1 MFRGAN
7 KVTLDAKGRL
17 AMPTRYR
24 ERIVERSNGRLIATV
39 DRADRC
45 LLIYPL
51 PEWEEIELKLRRLPT
66 LNPLARRLQR
76 LMIGHATD
84 LDLDGSGRILIP
96 PSLREYAGLSR
107 TAMLIATASGSGR
120 SLVSTIIPLG
130 RTVRSTSS
138 SGWPREGA
146 GGSRAQSRS
155 AAHAVHRQR
164 LMGRPPAA
172 ARRSARRVQEYSGP
186 PALGLAPAR
195 AQHGIL

>member
-24 ERIVERSNGRLIATV
+24 ERIVERSNGRLIATI

-84 LDLDGSGRILIP
+84 LDLDGSGRILLP

-107 TAMLIATASGSGR
+107 AAMLIGQGNRFELWDETQWNQSCQQWLKADESAEPLPPELE
-120 SLVSTIIPLG
+120 SLSL
-130 RTVRSTSS
+130 
-138 SGWPREGA
+138 
-146 GGSRAQSRS
+146 
-155 AAHAVHRQR
+155 
-164 LMGRPPAA
+164 
-172 ARRSARRVQEYSGP
+172 
-186 PALGLAPAR
+186 
-195 AQHGIL
+195 

>member
-66 LNPLARRLQR
+66 LNPLARRAQR
-76 LMIGHATD
+76 LKSGHATD
-84 LDLDGSGRILIP
+84 LDPDGSGALLAP
-96 PSLREYAGLSR
+96 PS
-107 TAMLIATASGSGR
+107 
-120 SLVSTIIPLG
+120 P
-130 RTVRSTSS
+130 
-138 SGWPREGA
+138 
-146 GGSRAQSRS
+146 
-155 AAHAVHRQR
+155 
-164 LMGRPPAA
+164 
-172 ARRSARRVQEYSGP
+172 
-186 PALGLAPAR
+186 
-195 AQHGIL
+195 

>member
-39 DRADRC
+39 DHADRC

-76 LMIGHATD
+76 LVIGHATD

-107 TAMLIATASGSGR
+107 AAMLIGQGNRFELWDETLWNQSCQQWAQADDKAEPLPPELE
-120 SLVSTIIPLG
+120 SLSL
-130 RTVRSTSS
+130 
-138 SGWPREGA
+138 
-146 GGSRAQSRS
+146 
-155 AAHAVHRQR
+155 
-164 LMGRPPAA
+164 
-172 ARRSARRVQEYSGP
+172 
-186 PALGLAPAR
+186 
-195 AQHGIL
+195 